1 MLFMFSI
8 SIVPGI
14 NGPEI
19 SPVRL
24 REESFKKYEI
34 FIFI

>member
-1 MLFMFSI
+1 MFSI
-8 SIVPGI
+8 SIIPAS

-24 REESFKKYEI
+24 REESIKNESLI
-34 FIFI
+34 FM